1 MVEKLRAVKN
11 EEELALLQKAV
22 DIADQA
28 FERVAPTIEP
38 GVTEQ
43 EVAWELEKAMRE
55 LGAESVAFDIIV
67 GAGPNGALPH
77 HRADETVI
85 KNGDAVVIDMGARYL
100 GYCSDLTRTL
110 VVGEPDE
117 IFTRVYETVLT
128 AQLSAEESLRSGMT
142 GEEADAIAR
151 EIIEKAGYTEN
162 FGHSLGHGVGLEV
175 HEHPRVGQRSGD
187 PLTDG
192 MVFSVEPG
200 IYLSGW
206 GGVRIEDMVVLE
218 NGRARV
224 MSGAHKSPRAK

>member
-1 MVEKLRAVKN
+1 
-11 EEELALLQKAV
+11 
-22 DIADQA
+22 
-28 FERVAPTIEP
+28 
-38 GVTEQ
+38 
-43 EVAWELEKAMRE
+43 
-55 LGAESVAFDIIV
+55 
-67 GAGPNGALPH
+67 
-77 HRADETVI
+77 
-85 KNGDAVVIDMGARYL
+85 MGATYL

-151 EIIEKAGYTEN
+151 EIIEKAGYSEN

-175 HEHPRVGQRSGD
+175 HENPRVGQRSGD

-224 MSGAHKSPRAK
+224 MSGAHKRPRAK